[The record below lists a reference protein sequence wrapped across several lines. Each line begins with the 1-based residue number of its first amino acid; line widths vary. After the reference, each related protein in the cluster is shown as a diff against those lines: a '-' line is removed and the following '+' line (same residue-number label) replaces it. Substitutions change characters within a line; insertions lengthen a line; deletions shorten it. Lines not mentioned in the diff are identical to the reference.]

1 MVKFRVPHTLVLMF
15 LMMIAALVLTW
26 LIPAGEFN
34 RSVNEIGQ
42 TVVKAGTYSELEE
55 QPWLTPITLLTVVPQ
70 ALADAQ
76 GVIFFVLL
84 IGGTMGILR
93 ATGMLDALIG
103 VLLRH
108 FADRTS
114 WLIVGGMLTFGIF
127 SALIGVAE
135 EYLIFVPMLV
145 ALCRALKLDA
155 ITALGILIVGYGI
168 GYGLSLFNPF
178 TLLIAQAV
186 AEVPPASG

>member
-15 LMMIAALVLTW
+15 LMMIAALVLSW

-42 TVVKAGTYSELEE
+42 TVVEAGTYSELEE
-55 QPWLTPITLLTVVPQ
+55 QPWLSPITLLTVVPQ

-103 VLLRH
+103 VLLRRWW
-108 FADRTS
+108 RTS
-114 WLIVGGMLTFGIF
+114 PRWVRATLITHNSTAAIRLSCSVLWRCWGFWCGASKYTVGT
-127 SALIGVAE
+127 
-135 EYLIFVPMLV
+135 
-145 ALCRALKLDA
+145 
-155 ITALGILIVGYGI
+155 
-168 GYGLSLFNPF
+168 
-178 TLLIAQAV
+178 
-186 AEVPPASG
+186 